1 MRVRFKKDSTKNHTM
16 YKGTEYES
24 TSVSMGYGFS
34 TDIKTCINWDE
45 TPEGELV
52 EAEVRD
58 VFMMSASN
66 YIDHK
71 INNNWITP
79 KR

>member
-16 YKGTEYES
+16 YAGTEYEF
-24 TSVSMGYGFS
+24 TMVSMGHGFR

-58 VFMMSASN
+58 AFMISGVR
-66 YIDHK
+66 YIEHK
-71 INNNWITP
+71 RGNKWIT
-79 KR
+79 KK